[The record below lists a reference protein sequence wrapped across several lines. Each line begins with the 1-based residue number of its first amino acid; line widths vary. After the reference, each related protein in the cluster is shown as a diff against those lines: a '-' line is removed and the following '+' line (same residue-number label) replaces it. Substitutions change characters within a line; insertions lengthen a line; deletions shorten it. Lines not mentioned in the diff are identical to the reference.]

1 MINRLQLCYYLIMNN
16 TSSFASF
23 TAQQAVLDKLKN
35 ERPELLL
42 PQKQFDESGY
52 LPQIGI
58 TGLSVDRPAGY
69 LRYYPQDFIVEEV
82 LSAITASQIEPDD
95 TPPQRSGKKPTLYAD
110 LVKVGISSLEALDRL
125 SAGLNLHS
133 TKLGYAGIKD
143 SNALTSQRVSF
154 SKSSYEEIKDKKI
167 DGLFLTRFSYEPG
180 RVVRSNLLGN
190 KFTIL
195 VRTKEK
201 IERDWLTKKMS
212 IIKKDGFLNYYQVQR
227 FGGDKLVSHL
237 LGREI
242 LRKDYENAVKTCLL
256 FGSDYEI
263 KLAYD
268 LRQEAAKHY
277 GDWRKMAEILSLLPY
292 SLRYELDLL
301 RYLRYQ
307 PQDFIGALISIKEQ
321 TTLWV
326 YAYASWLFNNYLSQ
340 AAAEKKALSENL
352 PLITSND
359 PAEQRLYAPWLERDN
374 ITDIA
379 GALAPFD
386 FIKLMSRPTP
396 SRIFPKENMAMI
408 IEAGVIFHFFLGK
421 GAYAT
426 TYLMNMFKL
435 QEGLP
440 IPEWIHKEPGDLKK
454 LLGLGTSAPAEERLK
469 KYIFSQI
476 DRANQAGQ

>member
-1 MINRLQLCYYLIMNN
+1 MNN
-16 TSSFASF
+16 TSSFASY
-23 TAQQAVLDKLKN
+23 TAQQAVLEKLKN
-35 ERPELLL
+35 SQPELLL
-42 PQKQFDESGY
+42 PRQTFDESSY
-52 LPQIGI
+52 LPLIGI
-58 TGLSVDRPAGY
+58 TGLDDNRPAGY

-82 LSAITASQIEPDD
+82 LSATTSSQIEPDD
-95 TPPQRSGKKPTLYAD
+95 TPPVRNGKKPTLFAD

-125 SAGLNLHS
+125 SAGLNLHP

-143 SNALTSQRVSF
+143 SNALTSQRISL
-154 SKSSYEEIKDKKI
+154 SKSSYEEIVSKKI

-180 RVVRSNLLGN
+180 RIVRSNLLGN
-190 KFTIL
+190 KFTIM

-201 IERDWLTKKMS
+201 IERDWLTAKMS
-212 IIKKDGFLNYYQVQR
+212 TIKKDGFLNYYQVQR

-242 LRKDYENAVKTCLL
+242 LKKDYENAVKTCLL
-256 FGSDYEI
+256 YASEYEI
-263 KLAYD
+263 KLAHE
-268 LRQEAAKHY
+268 LKQEAAKYY
-277 GDWRKMAEILSLLPY
+277 GDWPKMFEILSLLPY
-292 SLRYELDLL
+292 SFRYELDLL
-301 RYLRYQ
+301 RYLRHQ
-307 PQDFIGALISIKEQ
+307 PKDFIGALIAIKEQ

-326 YAYASWLFNNYLSQ
+326 YAYASWLFNCYLSQ
-340 AAAEKKALSENL
+340 IAAERKPIPDNL
-352 PLITSND
+352 PLITSDN
-359 PAEQRLYAPWLERDN
+359 PADWQIYAAWLERDK
-374 ITDIA
+374 ITDIV
-379 GALAPFD
+379 GALSPFD

-396 SRIFPKENMAMI
+396 SRIYPQENMAMI
-408 IEAGVIFHFFLGK
+408 IDAGVIFHFFLNK

>member
-1 MINRLQLCYYLIMNN
+1 MNN
-16 TSSFASF
+16 TSSFASY
-23 TAQQAVLDKLKN
+23 TAQQAVLEKLKKTQ
-35 ERPELLL
+35 PELLL
-42 PQKQFDESGY
+42 SKKQFDESGY

-58 TGLSVDRPAGY
+58 IGLDDNRPAGY

-82 LSAITASQIEPDD
+82 QSAATASQIEPDD
-95 TPPQRSGKKPTLYAD
+95 TPPSRSGKKPTLYAD
-110 LVKVGISSLEALDRL
+110 LVKVGLSSLEALDRL
-125 SAGLNLHS
+125 SAGLGLHP

-143 SNALTSQRVSF
+143 SNALTSQRISL

-180 RVVRSNLLGN
+180 RIVRSNLLGN

-201 IERDWLTKKMS
+201 IERDWLTEKMS
-212 IIKKDGFLNYYQVQR
+212 AIKKDGFLNYYQVQR

-242 LRKDYENAVKTCLL
+242 LKKNYENAVKTCLL
-256 FGSDYEI
+256 FASDYEI
-263 KLAYD
+263 QLAHE
-268 LRQEAAKHY
+268 LKQEAAKHY
-277 GDWRKMAEILSLLPY
+277 GDWRKMSEILSLLPY
-292 SLRYELDLL
+292 SFRHELDLL
-301 RYLRYQ
+301 RYLERQ
-307 PQDFIGALISIKEQ
+307 PRDFIGALITIKEQ

-326 YAYASWLFNNYLSQ
+326 YAYASWLFNCYLSQ
-340 AAAEKKALSENL
+340 AAAEAKPIAENL
-352 PLITSND
+352 PLITSDN
-359 PAEQRLYAPWLERDN
+359 PADWQIYTAWLQRDN
-374 ITDIA
+374 VTDIA
-379 GALAPFD
+379 GALSPFD

-408 IEAGVIFHFFLGK
+408 IEAGVIFHFFLNK

-426 TYLMNMFKL
+426 TYLMNLFKL

-440 IPEWIHKEPGDLKK
+440 IPEWLHQEPGDLKK

-469 KYIFSQI
+469 QYIFSQA